1 MKVLIFFKCW
11 NLIEVSESDLYIIFT
26 LGFCILAELLD
37 VSDSSIFCKCL
48 ISVWGENSLSI
59 EKKKNTIIKIKKKD
73 RMGEEALSSPKNKV
87 KFLCSHG
94 GKILPRPSDGQL
106 KYVGGETRVVAVP
119 RNITFPGKLFF
130 LFFFPLLL
138 SYGPVELKDIVHLHM
153 VQMQFNS

>member
-1 MKVLIFFKCW
+1 ML
-11 NLIEVSESDLYIIFT
+11 ESDRGIRVRLVYNFHSGILYFGRVIGRVRFEHF
-26 LGFCILAELLD
+26 LQ
-37 VSDSSIFCKCL
+37 VSDLC
-48 ISVWGENSLSI
+48 VGGEFLVYR
-59 EKKKNTIIKIKKKD
+59 KKKKIHQLKKKKKKD

-119 RNITFPGKLFF
+119 RNITFPGK
-130 LFFFPLLL
+130 FFFFSLLL

-153 VQMQFNS
+153 VQMQSNS